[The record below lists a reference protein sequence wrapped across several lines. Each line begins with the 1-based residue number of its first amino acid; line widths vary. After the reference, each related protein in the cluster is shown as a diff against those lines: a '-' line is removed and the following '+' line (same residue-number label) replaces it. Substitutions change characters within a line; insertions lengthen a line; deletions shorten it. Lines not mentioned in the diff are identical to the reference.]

1 MKGEVFQMRVNLL
14 TSFAAGILISTTIS
28 GAVYFTN
35 KTEAA
40 TKPVKVTEQ
49 TKTVTVQPT
58 EDEMKNKLAAAGY
71 VVQTKT
77 DYDKNLNDA
86 KAAAQKATPAE
97 DNKSKKT
104 VYRVV
109 LNVAN
114 GMTSIDV
121 GRALEKAKIIDNA
134 FQFSKDIEKKGIEN
148 KLRPG
153 TFVVDSDMSRDQIIS
168 TIFK

>member
-1 MKGEVFQMRVNLL
+1 MRVNLL
-14 TSFAAGILISTTIS
+14 TSFAAGILIATTIS
-28 GAVYFTN
+28 GAVYLTDQ
-35 KTEAA
+35 TDAS
-40 TKPVKVTEQ
+40 TKPVKVKEQ
-49 TKTVTVQPT
+49 QKDVTIQPSD
-58 EDEMKNKLAAAGY
+58 DEMKNKLAAAGY
-71 VVQTKT
+71 VVQTKAE
-77 DYDKNLNDA
+77 YDKNINDV
-86 KAAAQKATPAE
+86 KAAAQKATPAV

-134 FQFSKDIEKKGIEN
+134 FKFSKEIEKKGIEH

-153 TFVVDSDMSRDQIIS
+153 TFVVDSDMPHEKIIS